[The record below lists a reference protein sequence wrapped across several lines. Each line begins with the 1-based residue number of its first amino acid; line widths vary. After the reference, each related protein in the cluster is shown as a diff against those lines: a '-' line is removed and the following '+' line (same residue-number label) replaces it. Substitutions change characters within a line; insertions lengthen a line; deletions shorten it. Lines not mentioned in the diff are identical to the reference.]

1 MKKLKN
7 YVIMYIPKKKE
18 REIKKMYNEYVS
30 FRAFHEE
37 LKKEKLRK
45 VAALLSLVENPE
57 DPEVQS
63 AIFDEFDVDPS
74 DLTLDDFVLLEEL
87 SGIEIKL

>member
-1 MKKLKN
+1 
-7 YVIMYIPKKKE
+7 MYIPKKKE
-18 REIKKMYNEYVS
+18 REIKKMFSEYVS

-45 VAALLSLVENPE
+45 VAALLSMVENAE
-57 DPEVQS
+57 DADVQS
-63 AIFDEFDVDPS
+63 AIFEEVDLSPA

-87 SGIEIKL
+87 SGIEINF